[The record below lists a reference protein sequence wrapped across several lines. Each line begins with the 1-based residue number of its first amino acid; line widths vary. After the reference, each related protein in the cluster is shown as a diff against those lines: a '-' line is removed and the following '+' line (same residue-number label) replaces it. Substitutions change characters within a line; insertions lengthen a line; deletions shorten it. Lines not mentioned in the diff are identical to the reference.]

1 MVRKTNFGIQP
12 EQRLKQI
19 RHFVMDLDG
28 TVYNGRTLFPFIK
41 QLLGDLKKKHIDYTF
56 LTNNSS
62 QSAEAYV
69 RKLRSMGL
77 PVKRSQV
84 YTSTQATIDFL
95 RRHHP
100 KLKRLYLIGTNSLK
114 REFILGDFT
123 VVDDDRSLE
132 PQAVIVGFD
141 TTLTYRKLCRAGYWI
156 KAGKLFIATHPDL
169 ICPTDQETLL
179 VDCGSLC
186 AALEAA
192 TGRKP
197 DAVPGKPDPA
207 MINNIMQRHG
217 LERYEVA
224 MVGDRLYTDMEM
236 ARQVGIMSI
245 LVLSGETTPSDL
257 KRSTFLPDLVLE
269 NVGELSKMLIQ
280 NRQ

>member
-12 EQRLKQI
+12 GQRLKQI

-28 TVYNGRTLFPFIK
+28 TVYNGHTLFPFIK

-100 KLKRLYLIGTNSLK
+100 KLKRLYLIGTKSLK
-114 REFILGDFT
+114 REFILGGFT

-141 TTLTYRKLCRAGYWI
+141 TTLTYRKLCRASYWI

-197 DAVPGKPDPA
+197 DAVPGKPNPA